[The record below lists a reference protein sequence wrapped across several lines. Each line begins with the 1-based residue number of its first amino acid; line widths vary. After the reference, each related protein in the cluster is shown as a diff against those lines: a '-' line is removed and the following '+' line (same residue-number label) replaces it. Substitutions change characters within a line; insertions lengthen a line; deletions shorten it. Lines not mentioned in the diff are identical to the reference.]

1 MANPFKNLRAEP
13 DAGKKSIDW
22 YQQQVKTLGRIS
34 ANKLM
39 TNTPDMV
46 TTILPGAM
54 YMFFYDAKLKD
65 KLPYWDM
72 FPLVLPFRKVN
83 DGFYGINL
91 HYLPY
96 AARFKL
102 LEALHTFADDEKI
115 DDNTRLKFNWNLLT
129 GSTRTQPVKACVKH
143 YLYEN
148 VQSRFLNIKY
158 PDWVTAAL
166 LPVEKFVGANK
177 TQIWRDSRKKY

>member
-1 MANPFKNLRAEP
+1 M
-13 DAGKKSIDW
+13 
-22 YQQQVKTLGRIS
+22 
-34 ANKLM
+34 
-39 TNTPDMV
+39 
-46 TTILPGAM
+46 
-54 YMFFYDAKLKD
+54 
-65 KLPYWDM
+65 
-72 FPLVLPFRKVN
+72 
-83 DGFYGINL
+83 
-91 HYLPY
+91 
-96 AARFKL
+96 RFKL
-102 LEALHTFADDEKI
+102 LEALHSFVDDETL
-115 DDNTRLKFNWNLLT
+115 DDTTRLKFNWNLLV